1 MCDVINIF
9 IHTHISQV
17 MESYHEEPVEETHS
31 QNRGIIKLQRKIKAN
46 RKRKTGDLIQDPLVG
61 SVAKTMQGS
70 RGRKSC
76 LYIIGDFLY
85 LKGVLQ
91 TNNLLRARC
100 RNFKTGPIP
109 CRASVSIEPITL
121 QVIKFTGRHSCAKD
135 PGMKYQIQ
143 METEMKELA
152 ETTGDNLK
160 EIYKRVCQKNPA
172 ISPRIPYRRICMAMD
187 QRRKAAI
194 ASLTSIRHMGTL

>member
-109 CRASVSIEPITL
+109 CKASVSIEPITL
-121 QVIKFTGRHSCAKD
+121 QVIKFTGRHSCVKD

-152 ETTGDNLK
+152 ETTRDSFK
-160 EIYKRVCQKNPA
+160 AIYKRVSLKNPA
-172 ISPRIPYRRICMAMD
+172 IARRIPYERICKAMI
-187 QRRKAAI
+187 RRRGEMKRNYDV
-194 ASLTSIRHMGTL
+194 SWERCMV